1 MILLIALDLL
11 TKSQARQALAGGPV
25 ELIPGVFELRY
36 LENHGAAFGIMQNKR
51 IFFILI
57 TLVFLALAVFYFL
70 KLPTD
75 RRYRPMRIITTFVV
89 AGAIASYLGLTG
101 ILWWCSA
108 IVIFLLIN
116 GLISALSK

>member
-1 MILLIALDLL
+1 MWDLE
-11 TKSQARQALAGGPV
+11 AY
-25 ELIPGVFELRY
+25 GVI
-36 LENHGAAFGIMQNKR
+36 G
-51 IFFILI
+51 FILFI
-57 TLVFLALAVFYFL
+57 IAIIVV
-70 KLPTD
+70 
-75 RRYRPMRIITTFVV
+75 RIGVVIVV